1 MKKRFQVALVYSE
14 EGEKMYMVFD
24 AEKSLL
30 AQDYKYFTNRKKAI
44 AEQNRLNRIFGKKKI

>member
-44 AEQNRLNRIFGKKKI
+44 AEQNRLNSVFGKKK